1 MHEWSLLIFT
11 YCLQIAIG
19 AVTIYSLLKVSLFK
33 GNAFVNEKIF
43 FSTLSALSIV
53 GLIGS
58 FTHLGTPTNAINA
71 IRNFATS
78 WMSREIIFAS
88 AFIGGIVL
96 ITVLFYI
103 NKTKFQ
109 NVLMLAT
116 SLVGLVL
123 VFTMGKIYDSS
134 LVSGWSG
141 VSTFAAFYATT
152 IILGSCLVLAFAYK
166 KLSTESS
173 LLKNILLVLVFVGI
187 SLNVLGL
194 FFLPTTLAESTII
207 ATSPA
212 LTTFEAYSGFN
223 IARYILLLV
232 GAVLLFVFTS
242 TKLKKMNPAFIYAAM
257 VLVAVGEFLGRYVFF
272 TFAS

>member
-43 FSTLSALSIV
+43 FSTLSALSII

-58 FTHLGTPTNAINA
+58 FTHLGTPTNALNA
-71 IRNFATS
+71 IRNIATS
-78 WMSREIIFAS
+78 WMSREIVFAS
-88 AFIGGIVL
+88 AFIGGVVL

-109 NVLMLAT
+109 NILMLAT

-123 VFTMGKIYDSS
+123 VFTMGKIYDTS

-141 VSTFAAFYATT
+141 VNTYAAFYATT
-152 IILGSCLVLAFAYK
+152 IILGATLVLVFSYK
-166 KLSTESS
+166 QLATEN

-194 FFLPTTLAESTII
+194 FFLPTTLVESTIMG
-207 ATSPA
+207 TSPA
-212 LTTFEAYSGFN
+212 LATFEALSSLN
-223 IARYILLLV
+223 ITRYVLLLV

-242 TKLKKMNPAFIYAAM
+242 TNLKKMNPAFIYVAIL
-257 VLVAVGEFLGRYVFF
+257 LVAVGEFLGRYVFF
-272 TFAS
+272 SLVG